1 MKRKLNFHADFS
13 FQKAEA
19 NAEGKFFVE
28 GIASH
33 GAEDTYGDKISV
45 EAMKQL
51 CELMIGGVVLH
62 GHDGSKEIGL
72 IREAILLD
80 DNGTPAA
87 KVVCE
92 IMDAES
98 IEKIKDGR
106 LKGFSIHAIA
116 GDILM
121 SNTPSGMSWTIMSWE
136 RFVELSMT
144 SVPVQEKAQV
154 LGWFVKSMREVA
166 VKQDGELQKRLAA
179 MKALG
184 AIHGGKKGMNAMIAF
199 LRTCAEALRAI
210 ETEDTPAKEAILTVA
225 TQLDDKATL
234 LETEEADE
242 AAAGATQAGDAA
254 QDPAEGAPVEEA
266 IAIASDDKMKA
277 TEATIAALTEQ
288 VTALVARVDA
298 LEADGAAK
306 AASIEEAVKGLTAIT
321 TAHGATAAAVEGVQA
336 SVKTMG
342 ETVQTKLAG
351 MEQQIATSRPGAAT
365 GDDKAEK
372 GSVFAG
378 TLFR

>member
-1 MKRKLNFHADFS
+1 
-13 FQKAEA
+13 
-19 NAEGKFFVE
+19 
-28 GIASH
+28 
-33 GAEDTYGDKISV
+33 
-45 EAMKQL
+45 
-51 CELMIGGVVLH
+51 
-62 GHDGSKEIGL
+62 
-72 IREAILLD
+72 
-80 DNGTPAA
+80 
-87 KVVCE
+87 
-92 IMDAES
+92 
-98 IEKIKDGR
+98 
-106 LKGFSIHAIA
+106 
-116 GDILM
+116 
-121 SNTPSGMSWTIMSWE
+121 
-136 RFVELSMT
+136 
-144 SVPVQEKAQV
+144 
-154 LGWFVKSMREVA
+154 
-166 VKQDGELQKRLAA
+166 

-242 AAAGATQAGDAA
+242 AAAGATQEGDTAPA
-254 QDPAEGAPVEEA
+254 PAEGAPVEE
-266 IAIASDDKMKA
+266 AIASDDKMKA

-298 LEADGAAK
+298 LEADGATK
-306 AASIEEAVKGLTAIT
+306 AAAIEEAVKGLTAIT